1 MILEMKH
8 ISKSFGPVIAL
19 DDVSFTVG
27 NAEIHGLLG
36 ENGAGKSTL
45 MNILGGAL
53 QPSQGQIFIDGQ
65 LIEEM
70 TIHKS
75 NALGIKFI
83 HQELNLVNDLMVFE
97 NLFLGQEIT
106 NRAGMLDRKTMIAR
120 SNDVLKRIKVDIDPL
135 EVVDNL
141 EPSRK
146 QLVEIARALLFE
158 SKLIIMDEPTTALTN
173 KEIDILFDIMR
184 SLKSHGLSII
194 FISHKMP
201 ELFAICE
208 KFTVLRDGKFIES
221 GYFKDIDEQKATN
234 LLVGRSIVDSLYVK
248 EDIHGPVAMQVA
260 GLTSKGHFKDI
271 SFDLHK
277 GEVLAITGLH
287 GDGRGE
293 LSEALFGA
301 RHVDAGTVT
310 VHGKR
315 LNLGNIRDVM
325 RAGVGM
331 VPRNRKERSI
341 IKDMSILNNLSIA
354 FFIAKHNKLFIN
366 YREET
371 ERFRRAQK
379 ITDIRVGNVDDYITS
394 MSGGN
399 QQKVIV
405 SRWLELNS
413 NIYILD
419 NPTQGIDVG
428 AKFEIYKLIGELAR
442 TGKSLIIFS
451 SEFPEIYKI
460 ADRCLVMYEGHINAE
475 LDREHLTEINVMFYA
490 TGANKEGIN
499 AKNIQQP
506 V

>member
-8 ISKSFGPVIAL
+8 ITKTFGPVNAL
-19 DDVSFTVG
+19 EDVNFTVG
-27 NAEIHGLLG
+27 ETEIHGLLG

-53 QPSQGQIFIDGQ
+53 QPNEGQILIDGQ

-70 TIHKS
+70 TIQKS

-83 HQELNLVNDLMVFE
+83 HQELNLVNDLTVFE
-97 NLFLGQEIT
+97 NLFLGQELT
-106 NRAGMLDRKTMIAR
+106 NRAGLLDRKTMIAR
-120 SNDVLKRIKVDIDPL
+120 SKEVLKRIKVNLDPL
-135 EVVDNL
+135 EVVVNL

-208 KFTVLRDGKFIES
+208 KYTVLRDGKFIES
-221 GYFKDIDEQKATN
+221 GYFKDINEQKATN
-234 LLVGRSIVDSLYVK
+234 LLVGRSIVNSEHVK
-248 EDIHGPVAMQVA
+248 EGVKGEVVLQVA
-260 GLTSKGHFKDI
+260 GLTSKGHFREI
-271 SFDLHK
+271 SFDLRA

-301 RHVDAGTVT
+301 RRVDAGSVT
-310 VHGKR
+310 LHGKR
-315 LNLGNIRDVM
+315 LNLGNIREVM

-341 IKDMSILNNLSIA
+341 IKDMSILNNMSIA

-366 YREET
+366 KKEEV
-371 ERFRRAQK
+371 ERFRRNQK

-428 AKFEIYKLIGELAR
+428 AKFEIYKLIDELAQK
-442 TGKSLIIFS
+442 GKSLIIFS

-475 LDREHLTEINVMFYA
+475 LDRAHLTEINVMYYA

-499 AKNIQQP
+499 G
-506 V
+506 

>member
-1 MILEMKH
+1 MILEMKD
-8 ISKSFGPVIAL
+8 ISKYFGPVKAL
-19 DDVSFTVG
+19 DGVNFTVG
-27 NAEIHGLLG
+27 DAEIHGLLG

-53 QPSQGQIFIDGQ
+53 QHNEGHIFIDRQ
-65 LIEEM
+65 LIEDM

-83 HQELNLVNDLMVFE
+83 HQELNLVNDLTVFE

-106 NRAGMLDRKTMIAR
+106 NRAGLLDRKTMIAR
-120 SNDVLKRIKVDIDPL
+120 SKEVLERIKVDIDPL
-135 EVVDNL
+135 EIVSNL

-184 SLKSHGLSII
+184 SLKGHGLSII

-208 KFTVLRDGKFIES
+208 KYTVLRDGKFIES
-221 GYFKDIDEQKATN
+221 GYFRDIDEQKATN
-234 LLVGRSIVDSLYVK
+234 LLVGRSIVDSQFVK
-248 EDIHGPVAMQVA
+248 EHVHGPVVMQVA
-260 GLTSKGHFKDI
+260 GLTCKSHFKDI
-271 SFDLHK
+271 SFDLHE

-310 VHGKR
+310 VHGKH

-325 RAGVGM
+325 LAGVGM

-354 FFIAKHNKLFIN
+354 FFIAKHKKIFIN
-366 YREET
+366 KNEES
-371 ERFRRAQK
+371 ERFKRNQK
-379 ITDIRVGNVDDYITS
+379 ITDIRTGDMNDYITS

-413 NIYILD
+413 DIYILD

-428 AKFEIYKLIGELAR
+428 AKFEIYKLIGELAER
-442 TGKSLIIFS
+442 GKSLIIFS

-475 LDREHLTEINVMFYA
+475 LDREHLTEINVMYYA

-499 AKNIQQP
+499 GKIITKP

>member
-1 MILEMKH
+1 MILEMKQ
-8 ISKSFGPVIAL
+8 ISKSFGPVNAL
-19 DDVSFTVG
+19 DGVNFTVG

-53 QPSQGQIFIDGQ
+53 QANEGQILIDGQ
-65 LIEEM
+65 LVEDM

-83 HQELNLVNDLMVFE
+83 HQELNLVNDLMVYE

-106 NRAGMLDRKTMIAR
+106 NRAGMLDIKTMIAR
-120 SNDVLKRIKVDIDPL
+120 SKEVLKRIKVDINPV
-135 EVVDNL
+135 EIVSNL

-173 KEIDILFDIMR
+173 KEIEILFEIMR
-184 SLKSHGLSII
+184 SLKGHGLSII

-208 KFTVLRDGKFIES
+208 KYTVLRDGKFIET
-221 GYFKDIDEQKATN
+221 GYFKDINEQKATN
-234 LLVGRSIVDSLYVK
+234 LLVGRSIVDNQHVK
-248 EDIHGPVAMQVA
+248 AKISSPVVMQVA
-260 GLTSKGHFKDI
+260 ELTSKGHFRDI
-271 SFDLHK
+271 SFDLHE

-301 RHVDAGTVT
+301 RHVDSGTVT
-310 VHGKR
+310 VHNKR
-315 LNLGNIRDVM
+315 LKLGDIRDVM

-354 FFIAKHNKLFIN
+354 FFIAKHNKLLIN
-366 YREET
+366 KKEET
-371 ERFRRAQK
+371 ERFRRNQK
-379 ITDIRVGNVDDYITS
+379 VTDIRVGNIDDDITS

-413 NIYILD
+413 DIYILD

-428 AKFEIYKLIGELAR
+428 AKFEIYKIITELAQN
-442 TGKSLIIFS
+442 GKSLIIFS
-451 SEFPEIYKI
+451 AEFPEIYKI

-475 LDREHLTEINVMFYA
+475 LDREHITEINVMHYA

-499 AKNIQQP
+499 GQNFKQP
-506 V
+506 A

>member
-8 ISKSFGPVIAL
+8 INKAFGPVNAL

-53 QPSQGQIFIDGQ
+53 QPNDGEIFIDGQ
-65 LIEEM
+65 LIEDM

-83 HQELNLVNDLMVFE
+83 HQELNLVNDLTVFE

-120 SNDVLKRIKVDIDPL
+120 SWEVLKRIKVDIDPQ
-135 EVVDNL
+135 EVVDSL

-173 KEIDILFDIMR
+173 KEIDILFEIMR

-208 KFTVLRDGKFIES
+208 KYTVLRDGKFIES
-221 GYFKDIDEQKATN
+221 GYFKDINEQKATN
-234 LLVGRSIVDSLYVK
+234 LLVGRSIVDKLFTK
-248 EDIHGPVAMQVA
+248 ENLNGEVVMQVA
-260 GLTSKGHFKDI
+260 GLTSKGHFRDI
-271 SFDLHK
+271 SFNLSA

-301 RHVDAGTVT
+301 RHVQAGTVT

-315 LNLGNIRDVM
+315 LNLGNIQDVM

-354 FFIAKHNKLFIN
+354 FFIAKHNKFFIN
-366 YREET
+366 KKEEV
-371 ERFRRAQK
+371 ERFRRNQK

-405 SRWLELNS
+405 SRWLEINS
-413 NIYILD
+413 DIYILD

-442 TGKSLIIFS
+442 NGKSLIIFS

-460 ADRCLVMYEGHINAE
+460 ADRCLVMYEGQINAE
-475 LDREHLTEINVMFYA
+475 LNRDQLTELNVMYYA

-499 AKNIQQP
+499 AKIAE
-506 V
+506 

>member
-1 MILEMKH
+1 MKE
-8 ISKSFGPVIAL
+8 ISKYFGPVKAL
-19 DDVSFTVG
+19 DGVSFTVG

-53 QPSQGQIFIDGQ
+53 QPSEGQIFIDGQ

-75 NALGIKFI
+75 NKLGIKFI
-83 HQELNLVNDLMVFE
+83 HQELNLVNDLTVFE

-106 NRAGMLDRKTMIAR
+106 YRTGMLDRKAMIAR
-120 SNDVLKRIKVDIDPL
+120 SNDVLKRIKVDINPL
-135 EVVDNL
+135 ETVSNL

-146 QLVEIARALLFE
+146 QLVEIARALLFD

-173 KEIDILFDIMR
+173 KEIDILFDIIR
-184 SLKSHGLSII
+184 SLKAHGLSII

-201 ELFAICE
+201 ELFAIGE
-208 KFTVLRDGKFIES
+208 KYTVLRDGKFIDS

-234 LLVGRSIVDSLYVK
+234 LLVGRSIVDNQQVK
-248 EDIHGPVAMQVA
+248 EEVNGPVVMQVS
-260 GLTSKGHFKDI
+260 GLTSKGHFRDI
-271 SFDLHK
+271 SFDLHE

-301 RHVDAGTVT
+301 RHVDTGTVT

-315 LNLGNIRDVM
+315 LNLGNIRAVM
-325 RAGVGM
+325 KAGVGM

-341 IKDMSILNNLSIA
+341 IKDLSILNNLSIA
-354 FFIAKHNKLFIN
+354 FFIAKHNKIFIN
-366 YREET
+366 KKEEI
-371 ERFRRAQK
+371 ERFKRNQK
-379 ITDIRVGNVDDYITS
+379 ITDIRAGDMNDYITS

-413 NIYILD
+413 DIYIMD

-428 AKFEIYKLIGELAR
+428 AKFEIYKLIGELAQR
-442 TGKSLIIFS
+442 GKSLIVFS

-460 ADRCLVMYEGHINAE
+460 SDRCLVMYEGHINAE
-475 LDREHLTEINVMFYA
+475 LDRKQLTEMNVMYYA
-490 TGANKEGIN
+490 TGANKEGFN
-499 AKNIQQP
+499 GKNITKP
-506 V
+506 D

>member
-1 MILEMKH
+1 LRSVNPLQKVFSYPGHFAVKYAYDTNWKGRLTSMILEMKQ
-8 ISKSFGPVIAL
+8 ISKSFGPVNAL
-19 DDVSFTVG
+19 DGVNFTVG

-53 QPSQGQIFIDGQ
+53 QANEGQILIDGQ
-65 LIEEM
+65 LVEDM

-83 HQELNLVNDLMVFE
+83 HQELNLVNDLMVYE

-106 NRAGMLDRKTMIAR
+106 NRAGMLDIKTMIAR
-120 SNDVLKRIKVDIDPL
+120 SKEVLKRIKVDINPV
-135 EVVDNL
+135 EIVSNL

-173 KEIDILFDIMR
+173 KEIEILFEIMR
-184 SLKSHGLSII
+184 SLKGHGLSII

-208 KFTVLRDGKFIES
+208 KYTVLRDGKFIET
-221 GYFKDIDEQKATN
+221 GYFKDINEQKATN
-234 LLVGRSIVDSLYVK
+234 LLVGRSIVDNQHVK
-248 EDIHGPVAMQVA
+248 AKISSPVVMQVA
-260 GLTSKGHFKDI
+260 ELTSKGHFRDI
-271 SFDLHK
+271 SFDLHE

-301 RHVDAGTVT
+301 RHVDSGTVT
-310 VHGKR
+310 VHNKR
-315 LNLGNIRDVM
+315 LKLGDIRDVM

-354 FFIAKHNKLFIN
+354 FFIAKHNKLLIN
-366 YREET
+366 KKEET
-371 ERFRRAQK
+371 ERFRRNQK
-379 ITDIRVGNVDDYITS
+379 VTDIRVGNIDDDIT
-394 MSGGN
+394 
-399 QQKVIV
+399 
-405 SRWLELNS
+405 
-413 NIYILD
+413 
-419 NPTQGIDVG
+419 
-428 AKFEIYKLIGELAR
+428 
-442 TGKSLIIFS
+442 
-451 SEFPEIYKI
+451 
-460 ADRCLVMYEGHINAE
+460 
-475 LDREHLTEINVMFYA
+475 
-490 TGANKEGIN
+490 
-499 AKNIQQP
+499 
-506 V
+506 

>member
-8 ISKSFGPVIAL
+8 ITRLFGPVKAL

-53 QPSQGQIFIDGQ
+53 QPSEGQIFIDGQ
-65 LIEEM
+65 SIEDL

-83 HQELNLVNDLMVFE
+83 HQELNLVNDLTVFE
-97 NLFLGQEIT
+97 NLFLGQELT
-106 NRAGMLDRKTMIAR
+106 NRVGILDRKTMIAR
-120 SNDVLKRIKVDIDPL
+120 SREVLTRIKVDIDPL
-135 EVVDNL
+135 EVVHNL

-173 KEIDILFDIMR
+173 KEIDILFEIMR
-184 SLKSHGLSII
+184 SLKAHGLSII

-208 KFTVLRDGKFIES
+208 KFTVLRDGKFIEG
-221 GYFKDIDEQKATN
+221 GYFKDINEQKATN
-234 LLVGRSIVDSLYVK
+234 LLVGRSIVDNLFSK
-248 EDIHGPVAMQVA
+248 ENVNGAVVMEVA
-260 GLTSKGHFKDI
+260 GLTSKGHFTDI
-271 SFDLHK
+271 SFALRE

-354 FFIAKHNKLFIN
+354 FFIAKHTKMFIDKK
-366 YREET
+366 EEA
-371 ERFRRAQK
+371 ERFRRNQK
-379 ITDIRVGNVDDYITS
+379 VTDIRVSNIDDYITS

-405 SRWLELNS
+405 SRWLELDS
-413 NIYILD
+413 DVYILD

-428 AKFEIYKLIGELAR
+428 AKFEIYKLISELAR
-442 TGKSLIIFS
+442 RGKSLIIFS
-451 SEFPEIYKI
+451 SEFPEIYRI

-475 LDREHLTEINVMFYA
+475 LVREQLTELNVMYYA

-499 AKNIQQP
+499 GKKIGQP
-506 V
+506 I

>member
-1 MILEMKH
+1 MILEMKN
-8 ISKSFGPVIAL
+8 ISKSFGPVNAL
-19 DDVSFTVG
+19 DDVTFTVG
-27 NAEIHGLLG
+27 DSEIHGLLG

-53 QPSQGQIFIDGQ
+53 QPNEGKIFIDGQ
-65 LIEEM
+65 LIEDM
-70 TIHKS
+70 SIHKS

-83 HQELNLVNDLMVFE
+83 HQELNLVNHLTVFE

-106 NRAGMLDRKTMIAR
+106 NRAGFLDRKTMIAQ
-120 SNDVLKRIKVDIDPL
+120 SKEVLKRIKVDINPL
-135 EVVDNL
+135 EIVDNL

-173 KEIDILFDIMR
+173 KEIEILFDIMR

-201 ELFAICE
+201 ELFAVCE
-208 KFTVLRDGKFIES
+208 KYTVLRDGKFIES
-221 GYFKDIDEQKATN
+221 GYFKDINEQKATN
-234 LLVGRSIVDSLYVK
+234 LLVGRSIVNSQHVK
-248 EDIHGPVAMQVA
+248 EVVKGEVVMQVE
-260 GLTSKGHFKDI
+260 GLTSKGHFKEI
-271 SFDLHK
+271 SFQLHA

-301 RHVDAGTVT
+301 RHVEAGKVK
-310 VHGKR
+310 VHGKP
-315 LNLGNIRDVM
+315 LSLGNIRDVM
-325 RAGVGM
+325 RSGVGM

-354 FFIAKHNKLFIN
+354 FFIAKHNKLFIDKK
-366 YREET
+366 EEA
-371 ERFRRAQK
+371 ERFRRNQK
-379 ITDIRVGNVDDYITS
+379 VTNIRVGNMDDYITS
-394 MSGGN
+394 LSGGN

-413 NIYILD
+413 DIYILD

-428 AKFEIYKLIGELAR
+428 AKFEIYKLIEELAQK
-442 TGKSLIIFS
+442 GKSLIIFS

-475 LDREHLTEINVMFYA
+475 LDRDNLTEINVMYYA
-490 TGANKEGIN
+490 TGSNKEGIN
-499 AKNIQQP
+499 GTNIKQP
-506 V
+506 I